1 MTVLTI
7 YCCGTGF
14 NRDKV
19 DIVSTLNLETASTHT
34 IVDGPGSGPGLW
46 RSPEARGYTP
56 GASGGLTGGLAGVG
70 IDANL
75 RWMLDWVAPQLVKH
89 PIRAINLC
97 GWSRGGIT
105 SLKFAHALMQLGKR
119 PERAQFKTPLASL
132 RVNIFAIDPVPGK
145 TGPANWDSWKS
156 VGLSPLVRNYFVVY
170 AQHESRGGF
179 APVLPSKLNGPARL
193 EMMVMPGTHSSVAG
207 TLDNLDRFGE
217 SAELV
222 QDLARRFLLRHGTQ
236 FVRHKLLDTKGILE
250 RYAKILASFAAYQ
263 QIGKQGFGMGGLGVG
278 SAARTAYSDRGE
290 KLATQFTPEKIPG
303 FFVND
308 HHREAMLVGCQSLTG
323 FLDAFAPAAG
333 GAAPAKRTRW
343 QVDEG
348 ALRKTALD
356 TLRHAAINDIRRMQL
371 EMPLTAAAVRT
382 FLASHGESI

>member
-7 YCCGTGF
+7 YCCGTGY

-19 DIVSTLNLETASTHT
+19 DIVSTLNLETTSTHT
-34 IVDGPGSGPGLW
+34 IVDGPGSGPGFW

-56 GASGGLTGGLAGVG
+56 GASGGVTGGLAGVG

-89 PIRAINLC
+89 PVRAINLC

-132 RVNIFAIDPVPGK
+132 AVNIFAIDPVPGK

-179 APVLPSKLNGPARL
+179 APVLPTRLRGPARL

-222 QDLARRFLLRHGTQ
+222 QDLARRFLTRHGTQ
-236 FVRHKLLDTKGILE
+236 FARGRLLDTKGILE
-250 RYAKILASFAAYQ
+250 RYAQILANFAAYQ
-263 QIGKQGFGMGGLGVG
+263 QVGKSGFGVGGLGIG
-278 SAARTAYSDRGE
+278 SARRTAYSDRGDA
-290 KLATQFTPEKIPG
+290 LAMQFTPEKIPG

-308 HHREAMLVGCQSLTG
+308 HHREAMLVGYQSLTG
-323 FLDAFAPAAG
+323 FLDEFA
-333 GAAPAKRTRW
+333 AAPNGATPIKRTKW
-343 QVDEG
+343 QVDEA
-348 ALRKTALD
+348 ALRKSALD
-356 TLRHAAINDIRRMQL
+356 VKRHAAINDARRLQNEL
-371 EMPLTAAAVRT
+371 PATAAAVRT